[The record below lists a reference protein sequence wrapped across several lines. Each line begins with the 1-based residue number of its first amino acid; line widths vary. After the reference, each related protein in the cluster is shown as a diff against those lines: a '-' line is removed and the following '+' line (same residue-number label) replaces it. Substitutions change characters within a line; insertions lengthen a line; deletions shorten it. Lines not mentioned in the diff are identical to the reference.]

1 MLREKYEE
9 KGSEKM
15 KKNEN
20 KNNNNVKKNEKEKK
34 WLKMKQGEF
43 WQKVI
48 PLFLIL
54 NELNQFP

>member
-1 MLREKYEE
+1 
-9 KGSEKM
+9 M
-15 KKNEN
+15 KKKAQKKLNKIKI
-20 KNNNNVKKNEKEKK
+20 KNNNNVKKNEKEKN